1 MKSENL
7 IIGCGSAGLV
17 SLFYLDQFEAV
28 DNNPLGELSHKYQLG
43 PRLLQKDP
51 LTLRFIVDVL
61 AKSHS
66 SYAIKTDLTKIG
78 YQYDEFEND
87 IYDYATERFKKQYS
101 KITRNKTEYE
111 KSFMSESKN
120 FIENY
125 VLYDGE
131 NKIEDSYKK
140 VFELVYSLV
149 KDRVIDTKV
158 TSIHKDL
165 TVELAAWPHPQK
177 QRYKNVISTIPFP
190 KLLSLF
196 NINEENKYET
206 IKKNFYVCS
215 YDNEYEKNISKK
227 YSYVYSINRKYTR
240 KTYFK
245 DYITYESVKK
255 INSKHIDKNKIIFS
269 VLDLPIQ
276 IKNSSNM
283 NKFNNITLIGRYAQW
298 NHSVKLQ
305 DVIKRVIECKTSF

>member
-17 SLFYLDQFEAV
+17 SLFYLDQFIAI
-28 DNNPLGELSHKYQLG
+28 DNNPFGELSYKYQLG

-51 LTLRFIVDVL
+51 LTLRFIEDVIR
-61 AKSHS
+61 KSSS
-66 SYAIKTDLTKIG
+66 SYKIKVESTRIG
-78 YQYDEFEND
+78 YQYDGFEND
-87 IYDYATERFKKQYS
+87 IYDYATEQFKKQYS
-101 KITRNKTEYE
+101 KITRNKSEYE
-111 KSFMSESKN
+111 KSFLSESKS

-125 VLYDGE
+125 VLYDCE
-131 NKIEDSYKK
+131 NKIEDSYKR
-140 VFELVYSLV
+140 VFELVYSIV
-149 KDRVIDTKV
+149 KDRVVDTKV
-158 TSIHKDL
+158 INIDKDFI
-165 TVELAAWPHPQK
+165 VELEDQQK
-177 QRYKNVISTIPFP
+177 QHFNSIISTIPFP

-196 NINEENKYET
+196 GISEENKYET
-206 IKKNFYVCS
+206 IKKNFYICS
-215 YDNEYEKNISKK
+215 YDNENERNISKR

-269 VLDLPIQ
+269 ILDLPIQ
-276 IKNSSNM
+276 IKNSSSM

-298 NHSVKLQ
+298 NHSIKLQ
-305 DVIKRVIECKTSF
+305 DVIKRVLECKTSF